1 MKLSIVIL
9 AAGQGERMKSKIPK
23 VLHPLAG
30 QPMVR
35 YVVDMVFQL
44 TSEKPVLVVGCGA
57 EQIRQTLGDCVS
69 YVEQEE
75 QLGTGH
81 ALLQAR
87 PLLEGRSGA
96 ILVLYA
102 DMPLL
107 STRTLRGLVEL
118 HGKGKAPIT
127 MLTVCAD
134 DPMGFGRIIRDEAGH
149 VVGIVEEAVATE
161 EQRKIRELNCGTY
174 CFDSRWLWPHLP
186 RLPLSPKGEYYLT
199 DLIAMAV
206 EEGHT
211 VEALQLDDPTEALG
225 INNRLHLAQAEAIMR
240 KRINERWMLE
250 GVTMIDPSSTFIDAP
265 VQIGQDT
272 VIYPHT
278 YLQGETKV
286 GRDCRIG
293 PNTIIRDS
301 SISDGC
307 VIQASVVEG
316 AILEDDVDVGPF
328 SHLRQGAH
336 LARGVHVGNFGEVKN
351 SYLGPGTKMGHFSYV
366 GDATVGKNVN
376 IGAGTITCNYDGVRK
391 NPTVIED
398 GAFIGSDTMLVAP
411 VKIGA
416 RAKIGAGAVVTH
428 DIPPDSL
435 AYGVPAR
442 VKGKVTGD
450 KDGNG

>member
-1 MKLSIVIL
+1 MNSSIVIL
-9 AAGQGERMKSKIPK
+9 AAGQGTRMKSRIPK
-23 VLHPLAG
+23 VLHPIAG

-35 YVVDMVFQL
+35 YVVDTASQL
-44 TSEKPVLVVGCGA
+44 SSEKPVLVVGHGA
-57 EQIRQTLGDCVS
+57 DLVRQELGDNVI
-69 YVEQEE
+69 YVEQKE

-87 PLLEGRSGA
+87 PLLEGKNE
-96 ILVLYA
+96 LVLVLCA

-107 STRTLRGLVEL
+107 SSETLRNLVEL
-118 HGKGKAPIT
+118 HLKGEGPIT
-127 MLTVCAD
+127 LLTVYAD
-134 DPMGFGRIIRDEAGH
+134 DPMGFGRILRDEAGH

-161 EQRKIRELNCGTY
+161 EQKKIRELNCGTY
-174 CFDSRWLWPHLP
+174 CFDDDWLWPHLP

-199 DLIAMAV
+199 DLVSIAI
-206 EEGHT
+206 EEGRR
-211 VEALQLDDPTEALG
+211 VEALRLDDPTEALG
-225 INNRLHLAQAEAIMR
+225 INNRLHLARAEAVMR
-240 KRINERWMLE
+240 RRINERWMLE
-250 GVTMIDPSSTFIDAP
+250 GVTMVDPSSIFIDAA
-265 VQIGQDT
+265 VHIGQDT

-278 YLQGETKV
+278 HLQGKTKI
-286 GRDCRIG
+286 GTDCRLG

-301 SISDGC
+301 TIGDRC
-307 VIQASVVEG
+307 VIRASVVEG
-316 AILEDDVDVGPF
+316 AVLEDDVDVGPF
-328 SHLRQGAH
+328 SHLRTGAY
-336 LARGVHVGNFGEVKN
+336 LAKGVHVGNFGEVKN
-351 SYLGPGTKMGHFSYV
+351 SYLGPGTKMGHFSYI

-411 VKIGA
+411 VRIGA

-442 VKGKVTGD
+442 VKGQV
-450 KDGNG
+450 KDGEEGDR

>member
-1 MKLSIVIL
+1 MDLSTVIL
-9 AAGQGERMKSKIPK
+9 AAGQGTRMKSKTPK

-30 QPMVR
+30 QPMVQ
-35 YVVDMVFQL
+35 YIVDTASQQ
-44 TSEKPVLVVGCGA
+44 TSEKPVLVVNHGA
-57 EQIRQTLGDCVS
+57 EQVRQALGDRVT
-69 YVEQEE
+69 YVEQKE

-87 PLLEGRSGA
+87 SLLEGRSNA

-107 STRTLRGLVEL
+107 SAATLERLIEL
-118 HGKGKAPIT
+118 HREGKDCIT

-134 DPMGFGRIIRDEAGH
+134 DPMGFGRVLRDEAGN

-161 EQRKIRELNCGTY
+161 EQKKIRELNCGAY
-174 CFDSRWLWPHLP
+174 CFDGQWLWPNLT
-186 RLPLSPKGEYYLT
+186 RLPPSPKGEYYLT
-199 DLIAMAV
+199 DLVSMAA
-206 EEGHT
+206 EEGRR

-225 INNRLHLAQAEAIMR
+225 VNDRLHLAKAEAIVR
-240 KRINERWMLE
+240 RRINEGWMLK
-250 GVTMIDPSSTFIDAP
+250 GVTMIDPSSTFIDAQ
-265 VQIGQDT
+265 VHIGQDT
-272 VIYPHT
+272 VISPHT
-278 YLQGETKV
+278 YLQGETKI
-286 GRDCRIG
+286 GQGCRLG
-293 PNTIIRDS
+293 PNTIVRNSTIGDE
-301 SISDGC
+301 C
-307 VIQASVVEG
+307 MIQASVVEG
-316 AILEDDVDVGPF
+316 AALEDEVEVGPF
-328 SHLRQGAH
+328 SHLRPGAH

-411 VKIGA
+411 VRIGA
-416 RAKIGAGAVVTH
+416 RARIGAGAVVTR

-442 VKGKVTGD
+442 VKGQATEG
-450 KDGNG
+450 G